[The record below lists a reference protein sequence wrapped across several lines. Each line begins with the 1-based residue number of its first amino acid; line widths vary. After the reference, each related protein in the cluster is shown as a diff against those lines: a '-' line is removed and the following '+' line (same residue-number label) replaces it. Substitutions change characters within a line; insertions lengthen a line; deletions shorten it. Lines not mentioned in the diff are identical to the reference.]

1 MSMTQPK
8 ANNGAGRATLT
19 LDATRDEIFRELR
32 STMHE
37 LFELE
42 LSAITLEADLRK
54 DLALDSIDAVDM
66 AVRLQQLTGRKV
78 PLSDLLS
85 IRTVSDVI
93 GVIEKHLAGLRAE
106 GATSLPSDAA
116 SD

>member
-1 MSMTQPK
+1 MTQLQE
-8 ANNGAGRATLT
+8 NNGVGRRSRLT
-19 LDATRDEIFRELR
+19 LDATRDEIFIELR
-32 STMHE
+32 TTMQE
-37 LFELE
+37 LFELAE
-42 LSAITLEADLRK
+42 SDITLDADLRK

-85 IRTVSDVI
+85 IRTVADVI
-93 GVIEKHLAGLRAE
+93 DVVEKHLAGLRAA
-106 GATSLPSDAA
+106 GSTRPADSA